1 MNKVLS
7 GKRKKATAR
16 ASYKDGTGKV
26 MINSIPIENYSK
38 PMYALKIREPLL
50 LLPEL
55 AKNGHKHPST
65 RRRRQWTSRSS

>member
-26 MINSIPIENYSK
+26 MINNSNRK
-38 PMYALKIREPLL
+38 LLKAHVRIKNSREPLL
-50 LLPEL
+50 I
-55 AKNGHKHPST
+55 AT
-65 RRRRQWTSRSS
+65 